1 MTDEVANNCPDHNDY
16 DHPYWNMARG
26 EFESLPMSEQVELV
40 RAAGKDA
47 WVRYWN
53 EMDRALGSS
62 FSD

>member
-1 MTDEVANNCPDHNDY
+1 MSDEVVDNLPEHNDY
-16 DHPYWNMARG
+16 DHPYWSMSRG
-26 EFESLPMSEQVELV
+26 EFESLPMAKQVELV